1 MAPAKL
7 GLTALAAIALAAGG
21 YFMVAPS
28 CAAPAPTVSLPPEP
42 EPIEDRQQVE
52 IDGRT
57 FDLELALTNAQRVQ
71 GLSDRRSIAED
82 GGMLF
87 VHPFARVL
95 RFVMRRCHVPI
106 DIIYLDPDGRIVQM
120 HAMEVIEPIGG
131 EDWYNPPRG
140 DDYSSVERAI
150 FAIELR
156 GGTLETMDLEVGD
169 VIPLPLE
176 DLKARAR

>member
-1 MAPAKL
+1 MAPSKL
-7 GLTALAAIALAAGG
+7 GLTALAILALAAGG

-28 CAAPAPTVSLPPEP
+28 CAATAPTVSLPPEP
-42 EPIEDRQQVE
+42 EPLEARQAVE
-52 IDGRT
+52 IDGQA
-57 FDLELALTNAQRVQ
+57 FDLELALNNSERVQ
-71 GLSDRRSIAED
+71 GLSDRRSISED

-106 DIIYLDPDGRIVQM
+106 DIIYLDNDGRIVRM

-131 EDWYNPPRG
+131 DEWYNPT
-140 DDYSSVERAI
+140 DDYSSVERAR

-156 GGTLETMDLEVGD
+156 GGTLESLDLEVGD
-169 VIPLPLE
+169 VIELPLE

>member
-7 GLTALAAIALAAGG
+7 GLTALAVLALAAGG

-42 EPIEDRQQVE
+42 EPIEDRQPVE

-57 FDLELALTNAQRVQ
+57 FDLELALNNAQRVQ

-87 VHPFARVL
+87 VYPFDRVM

-106 DIIYLDPDGRIVQM
+106 DIVFLDADGRVVQM

-131 EDWYNPPRG
+131 DEWYNPT
-140 DDYSSVERAI
+140 DDYSSVERAR

-156 GGTLETMDLEVGD
+156 GGTLETLGIEVGD
-169 VIPLPLE
+169 VVELPLE
-176 DLKARAR
+176 DLKRRAR